1 MKKTVFAAGALALV
15 LAAASCSEK
24 KGAPAADNQEPEKKT
39 AKADSDTFA
48 PTTNIRYYNMDSVMA
63 NYDLVKTFNETNLR
77 TMTELQNAQT
87 SREGELNR
95 LASNIQQKMQNNG
108 YLSEASYNA
117 DMAELNKK
125 QQQAQ
130 NYLGSLQQRAQ
141 EEAVRQQE
149 EFLDSLNNFLAEYN
163 KTRHYDAILLFA
175 PGELFNPALDITND
189 IIEGLNAK
197 YKKSNPAK
205 TDDKKEEAKK

>member
-1 MKKTVFAAGALALV
+1 MKTTAFAAAALALLV
-15 LAAASCSEK
+15 MVSCSDNETKTSEK
-24 KGAPAADNQEPEKKT
+24 QAETKTT
-39 AKADSDTFA
+39 AKVESTSFE

-63 NYDLVKTFNETNLR
+63 NYELVKTFNEANLR
-77 TMTELQNAQT
+77 TMTELQNAQR

-95 LASNIQQKMQNNG
+95 LASSIQQKVQNNG

-197 YKKSNPAK
+197 YKKANPTK
-205 TDDKKEEAKK
+205 SDDKKEEAKK

>member
-1 MKKTVFAAGALALV
+1 MKTTAFAAAALALLV
-15 LAAASCSEK
+15 MASCSSNETKTSEK
-24 KGAPAADNQEPEKKT
+24 QAETKTT
-39 AKADSDTFA
+39 AKVESTSFE

-63 NYDLVKTFNETNLR
+63 NYELVKTFNEANLR
-77 TMTELQNAQT
+77 TMTELQNAQR

-95 LASNIQQKMQNNG
+95 LASSIQQKVQNNG

-175 PGELFNPALDITND
+175 PGELFNPALDITNE

-197 YKKSNPAK
+197 YKKANPAK
-205 TDDKKEEAKK
+205 SDDKKEEEKK